1 MASPRLKSPTAS
13 TLSLRGRAT
22 TSVDPSSEIFFAGL
36 AYLGG
41 HFSAVRRH
49 GRGRLAARKKNEEG
63 KAKGQRKWDSQLE
76 SATAGLYLLA
86 LAVTLVTPTRLRAQA
101 ARELTEG
108 SKALY
113 SGQYS
118 KARILASKYLEAHPQ
133 DASAH
138 ILLARAQIA
147 EGQYQP
153 AYEALRKAWE
163 LAPSN
168 LDALYYLERLCTI
181 LSQREFRRL
190 LETSPDSFRTHQLL
204 AESHLAR
211 NDREDAENEYQAALK
226 ANPESVEILDAL
238 GDLMRSEYK
247 FDGALDY
254 YARARK
260 LSPQDYTSAYGAG
273 TCYLFQHD
281 AQRAIESLQ
290 RALAIDPDSPA
301 ARLALGDAWLRV
313 GRTEVGIT
321 ELKAALRLNPNLRQT
336 YTLLARAYQKLGMSR
351 QAQEALAKDQE
362 LAREEAQGA
371 EAENIEETPAP
382 AQPQ

>member
-1 MASPRLKSPTAS
+1 MRKRLALGGTRRLA
-13 TLSLRGRAT
+13 R
-22 TSVDPSSEIFFAGL
+22 AGL
-36 AYLGG
+36 C
-41 HFSAVRRH
+41 
-49 GRGRLAARKKNEEG
+49 
-63 KAKGQRKWDSQLE
+63 
-76 SATAGLYLLA
+76 LLA
-86 LAVTLVTPTRLRAQA
+86 LAVTLVPPARLRAQA

-108 SKALY
+108 TKALY
-113 SGQYS
+113 SGQYE
-118 KARILASKYLEAHPQ
+118 KARMLASKYLEAHPQ

-138 ILLARAQIA
+138 ILLARAEIA

-168 LDALYYLERLCTI
+168 LDALYYLERLCAI

-190 LETSPDSFRTHQLL
+190 LETSPDFFRAHQLL
-204 AESHLAR
+204 AESYLAR
-211 NDREDAENEYQAALK
+211 DDREDAEKEYQTALK

-238 GDLMRSEYK
+238 GDLMRAEYK
-247 FDGALDY
+247 FDAALDY

-260 LSPQDYTSAYGAG
+260 LSPQDYTSAYGAAN
-273 TCYLFQHD
+273 CYLFQHN

-290 RALAIDPDSPA
+290 RALAIDPGSAA